1 MLELAIVDIFTCFVQ
16 IYLYF
21 MASDYAFVLF
31 FGSQTEH
38 LINLSRSSFFTEYI
52 VQFANPM
59 L

>member
-31 FGSQTEH
+31 LGGQTEH
-38 LINLSRSSFFTEYI
+38 LINPSFSPFITDDI